1 MTEQGGE
8 ALYQVAVR
16 ALCEFSAKRGDLDLR
31 FTPSPSALEGIA
43 GHTLVTSRRPAHY
56 QREVALDGR
65 YRHLQVRGRADG
77 YDPQANCLEEIKT
90 HRGDLALQPANH
102 RHLHWAQARVYGW
115 LLCAE
120 RKLEEVELA
129 LVYLEVGSQKETR
142 FVERVRADELRLFF
156 ESQCQAFL
164 AWAEQEL
171 AHRQRRDRE
180 LAALRFPHAEFRH
193 GQRQLAEAVY
203 KAASAGC
210 CLMAQAPT
218 GIGKTIGTLFPQ
230 LKAMPGQRLD
240 RLFFLAAKTP
250 GRALALH
257 ALRSLEGET
266 GGLPVRVLELVARD
280 KACEHPDKACHGE
293 SCPLAQGFYERLP
306 AARAAAVEARWLD
319 QARLREVAL
328 AHRVCPY
335 YLGQELARWCDLAVG
350 DYNYYFDLGAM
361 LHGLAQVNQWRVA
374 VLVDEAHNLV
384 ERGRRMYSAE
394 LDQGDFLGVRKTAPE
409 ALRKP
414 LERIQRAWNEL
425 AATRSEYRSDRT
437 TRYTP
442 AAGILDL
449 YLGRKLGERD
459 GYPVY
464 DPDPARLGRPLS
476 EEEWRSLRRN
486 VTQHSESYSQTY
498 SFTGNGELFDL
509 PAGPVAF
516 AGVLE
521 VGKQGYRIR
530 PDSQYNDGS
539 LYNVSKASSSGG
551 SRDRY
556 AAGGE
561 FSIPLHDT
569 LLASAAGRW
578 DQYRFSGRTEEQ
590 TTYNLGLE
598 WRPLTSLLLRGSY
611 GTSFRAPDLNYIYQA
626 DANGYYPA
634 QKDYYGC
641 EKGVDG
647 ACKNGRV
654 DYVQSGTPD
663 LKSERGRYWSYGFV
677 WSPSS
682 RFDFS
687 ADYYHIQI
695 DDLLTTLDPDKLLRD
710 EAACRSGGLDPD
722 SAQCRDTLARV
733 ERNAGDASVD
743 PNRLNKVYVN
753 AINAAKERTSG
764 IDLRSN
770 IRWGA
775 GDYGAFSST
784 LGYTLVLSHDY
795 KQSDDYPSENQR
807 DSLDSHD
814 WRSKLNASLTWDY
827 AQFTSTLFAVRYG
840 SVTNAAGS
848 GRLSPWTVFNAS
860 ARYRLNERASVGLTV
875 NNLLDQIKEDD
886 SDGWPYYPT
895 GNYDAMGRQW
905 WLDFS
910 YHFGG

>member
-180 LAALRFPHAEFRH
+180 LAALRFPHAEFRP

-425 AATRSEYRSDRT
+425 AKTQADDYQAYDAPPQKLLLALQNAVAAINDLLAEQPQALEPALQEFYFAILQFGRLAELFGEHSLFDIEKRPGRNGRSLARLCLRNVVPAAFLAERFAASRSTVLFSATLEPRDYYADLLGLPAGTPWLEVDSPFSAEQLEVHIQRRVSTRYAQRQASLAPIAAILGEQFRQRPGNYLAFFSSFDYLQQALDVFRQAYPWVPCWSQTPRMDEVGRRVFLERFVAGGEGIGFAVLGGAFGEGIDLPGERLIGAFIATLGLPQVNPVNEQIRLRMQRLFGDGYDYTYLYPGLQKVVQAAGRVIRSRSDR
-437 TRYTP
+437 
-442 AAGILDL
+442 
-449 YLGRKLGERD
+449 
-459 GYPVY
+459 
-464 DPDPARLGRPLS
+464 
-476 EEEWRSLRRN
+476 
-486 VTQHSESYSQTY
+486 
-498 SFTGNGELFDL
+498 
-509 PAGPVAF
+509 
-516 AGVLE
+516 GVVHL
-521 VGKQGYRIR
+521 
-530 PDSQYNDGS
+530 
-539 LYNVSKASSSGG
+539 
-551 SRDRY
+551 
-556 AAGGE
+556 
-561 FSIPLHDT
+561 
-569 LLASAAGRW
+569 
-578 DQYRFSGRTEEQ
+578 
-590 TTYNLGLE
+590 
-598 WRPLTSLLLRGSY
+598 
-611 GTSFRAPDLNYIYQA
+611 
-626 DANGYYPA
+626 
-634 QKDYYGC
+634 
-641 EKGVDG
+641 
-647 ACKNGRV
+647 
-654 DYVQSGTPD
+654 
-663 LKSERGRYWSYGFV
+663 
-677 WSPSS
+677 
-682 RFDFS
+682 
-687 ADYYHIQI
+687 I
-695 DDLLTTLDPDKLLRD
+695 DDRFAQAKVRRLLPGWWQLR
-710 EAACRSGGLDPD
+710 
-722 SAQCRDTLARV
+722 
-733 ERNAGDASVD
+733 
-743 PNRLNKVYVN
+743 
-753 AINAAKERTSG
+753 
-764 IDLRSN
+764 
-770 IRWGA
+770 
-775 GDYGAFSST
+775 
-784 LGYTLVLSHDY
+784 
-795 KQSDDYPSENQR
+795 
-807 DSLDSHD
+807 
-814 WRSKLNASLTWDY
+814 
-827 AQFTSTLFAVRYG
+827 
-840 SVTNAAGS
+840 
-848 GRLSPWTVFNAS
+848 
-860 ARYRLNERASVGLTV
+860 
-875 NNLLDQIKEDD
+875 
-886 SDGWPYYPT
+886 
-895 GNYDAMGRQW
+895 
-905 WLDFS
+905 
-910 YHFGG
+910 